1 VLRSIELKLVSIRLK
16 GQLNGKRGIEKE
28 EAMQVKKCRQFSV
41 FLENRV
47 GALADLCKLISDRS
61 INLLAICAID
71 TVEEAVLRIV
81 AEDEADT
88 SEILKGAGF
97 HAVETEVFLVE
108 LDNVP
113 GATGRMATQLANAG
127 INIDYIYASAHPTGR
142 KSYLVFRTHQIAE
155 AENVLIRSK
164 QT

>member
-1 VLRSIELKLVSIRLK
+1 MEL
-16 GQLNGKRGIEKE
+16 
-28 EAMQVKKCRQFSV
+28 KKCRQFSV

-47 GALADLCKLISDRS
+47 GALAELCKLISDRS

-88 SEILKGAGF
+88 LETLKEAGF

-113 GATGRMATQLANAG
+113 GATGRMATRLANAG

-142 KSYLVFRTHQIAE
+142 KAYLVLRTHQVAE
-155 AENVLIRSK
+155 AEKVLKGGSRHD
-164 QT
+164 